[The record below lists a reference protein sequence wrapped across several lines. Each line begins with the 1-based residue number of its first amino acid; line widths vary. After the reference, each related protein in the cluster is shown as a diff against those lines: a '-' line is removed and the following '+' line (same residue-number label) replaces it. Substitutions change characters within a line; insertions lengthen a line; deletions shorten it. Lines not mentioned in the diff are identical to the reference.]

1 MNIPECVICGQPA
14 AFPKAVKVPYTCITC
29 QRAEQPKP
37 PATGEAK
44 AVVSSDMV
52 LREHVR
58 AAIEAEEEL
67 DGEMPDHVYARLL
80 ISKRAAA
87 EVLRA
92 AVRATKQGIKTRL
105 GL

>member
-1 MNIPECVICGQPA
+1 MDESALTTELSDLRDTRVARN
-14 AFPKAVKVPYTCITC
+14 
-29 QRAEQPKP
+29 QRNQMDSDSRTQSEPQ
-37 PATGEAK
+37 
-44 AVVSSDMV
+44 VRSSDVV
-52 LREHVR
+52 LREQVR

-80 ISKRAAA
+80 ISKRAA
-87 EVLRA
+87 EELLRA

>member
-1 MNIPECVICGQPA
+1 MDSDSRTQSEPQV
-14 AFPKAVKVPYTCITC
+14 
-29 QRAEQPKP
+29 R
-37 PATGEAK
+37 
-44 AVVSSDMV
+44 SSDVV
-52 LREHVR
+52 LREQVR

-87 EVLRA
+87 EVLRS

-105 GL
+105 GLR

>member
-1 MNIPECVICGQPA
+1 MPSDYGTESEPQV
-14 AFPKAVKVPYTCITC
+14 
-29 QRAEQPKP
+29 R
-37 PATGEAK
+37 
-44 AVVSSDMV
+44 SSDVV
-52 LREHVR
+52 LREQVR

-80 ISKRAAA
+80 ISKRAAE

-92 AVRATKQGIKTRL
+92 AVRATKHGIKTRL